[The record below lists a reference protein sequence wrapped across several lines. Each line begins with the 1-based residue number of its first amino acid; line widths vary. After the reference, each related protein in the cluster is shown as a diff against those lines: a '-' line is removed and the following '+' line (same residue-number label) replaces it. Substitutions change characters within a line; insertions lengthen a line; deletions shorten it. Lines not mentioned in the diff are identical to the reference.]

1 MLTSLWVPGWTR
13 EKFLTAKDTRKVGPT
28 VDWLLRAP
36 FDPGE
41 SMVIPHPRQV
51 LVTGPALAWGVSTGT
66 ARRNVASR
74 IDAPIHC
81 FFQFILFIGLL
92 LFQRSLSLFKEWIPN
107 FPVGSK
113 LSFSGLSLMSNEQA
127 LRL

>member
-1 MLTSLWVPGWTR
+1 MLTSLWVPGWR
-13 EKFLTAKDTRKVGPT
+13 RVKFLTAKDTRKVGPT
-28 VDWLLRAP
+28 VDWLLSAP

-41 SMVIPHPRQV
+41 SIVIPHPRHV
-51 LVTGPALAWGVSTGT
+51 SVTGAALARGASTGS

-81 FFQFILFIGLL
+81 FFRFIVFIGLL

-113 LSFSGLSLMSNEQA
+113 LSFSG
-127 LRL
+127 